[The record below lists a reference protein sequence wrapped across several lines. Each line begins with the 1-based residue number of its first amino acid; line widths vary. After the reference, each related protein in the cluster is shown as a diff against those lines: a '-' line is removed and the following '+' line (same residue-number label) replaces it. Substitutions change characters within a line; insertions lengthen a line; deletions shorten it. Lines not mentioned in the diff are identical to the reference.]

1 VAAASAAVEAALKAS
16 ASEVFGYISTAH
28 EQLTDVA
35 SRRKV
40 RQHCIISC
48 DIISLQDMLV
58 ASAVCLPSVGGANAV
73 SAWQWH
79 VEALRV

>member
-1 VAAASAAVEAALKAS
+1 MAAASAAVEAALKAS